1 MGQPNIDIANISWR
15 QVVGCQHIMHYMLYN
30 ISQEIEVLPL
40 SQQIMIFQVAIPLPR
55 TLP

>member
-30 ISQEIEVLPL
+30 ISQ
-40 SQQIMIFQVAIPLPR
+40 
-55 TLP
+55 